1 MKPSFERRGT
11 SEAVD
16 PFSSPT
22 SIAIVGLGVRSAVGL
37 TAPAAA
43 AAVRAGISALQEHP
57 YMLDKAGEPM
67 VVAREP
73 TLDPALQ
80 RAERFALLAGPAVK
94 EALGPLAQRGVTME
108 SLQAVVGTPDPR
120 PGLPVGLEGAL
131 NRMVASAVE
140 SPTSPRTTILA
151 NGHAAGLLAM
161 QYSRDLLHAGRT
173 RFCLAGGVDSY
184 LTADSLEW
192 MDEEGILKSSENR
205 NGFPPGEAAGFCLL
219 ATGAT
224 ALEFDLPVLG
234 WLETWGR
241 AREESPI
248 RTQTICVGRGLS
260 QAIKQATA
268 PLRLPD
274 ERVDDSICD
283 LNGEPYRSEE
293 FALTVLRT
301 QLAFVDATRFVTPA
315 DCWGD
320 IGAASGPLF
329 ASLAVAAAQ
338 RGYAKGP
345 RTLIWAS
352 SERGDRAAAVV
363 FTPVSAG
370 GRGR

>member
-1 MKPSFERRGT
+1 
-11 SEAVD
+11 
-16 PFSSPT
+16 
-22 SIAIVGLGVRSAVGL
+22 
-37 TAPAAA
+37 
-43 AAVRAGISALQEHP
+43 
-57 YMLDKAGEPM
+57 MLDKGGEPM
-67 VVAREP
+67 IVAREP

-80 RAERFALLAGPAVK
+80 GPERFAHLAAPALQ
-94 EALGPLAQRGVTME
+94 EALAPLAQRNV
-108 SLQAVVGTPDPR
+108 SLQSVHTLIGTPDPR
-120 PGLPVGLEGAL
+120 PGLPAGIEDAL
-131 NRMVASAVE
+131 GSLVASAADLKTNE
-140 SPTSPRTTILA
+140 RTTFLPSG
-151 NGHAAGLLAM
+151 NAAGLLAM
-161 QYSRDLLHAGRT
+161 KLARDILHEGRS

-184 LTADSLEW
+184 LTAESLEW

-219 ATGAT
+219 TTGAT
-224 ALEFDLPVLG
+224 ALDFSLPVLG
-234 WLETWGR
+234 WLETLGS

-248 RTQTICVGRGLS
+248 RTPTICVGRGLS
-260 QAIKQATA
+260 EAIWQATA
-268 PLRLPD
+268 PLRLPE

-301 QLAFVDATRFVTPA
+301 QKAFVNSTQFVTPA

-329 ASLAVAAAQ
+329 ANLAVAAGL

-352 SERGDRAAAVV
+352 SEHGDRAAAVV
-363 FTPVSAG
+363 FTPSATRG
-370 GRGR
+370 GDV

>member
-1 MKPSFERRGT
+1 
-11 SEAVD
+11 VD

-22 SIAIVGLGVRSAVGL
+22 SIAIIGLGVRCAVGL
-37 TAPAAA
+37 AAPAAA
-43 AAVRAGISALQEHP
+43 AAVRAGISGLGEHP
-57 YMLDKAGEPM
+57 IMLDKGGEPM
-67 VVAREP
+67 IVAREP
-73 TLDPALQ
+73 TLDPAVQ
-80 RAERFALLAGPAVK
+80 GPERFAQLATPALK
-94 EALGPLAQRGVTME
+94 EALTPLGGNFGMQPVHT
-108 SLQAVVGTPDPR
+108 LIGTPDPR
-120 PGLPVGLEGAL
+120 PGLPTGIEDAV
-131 NRMVASAVE
+131 RRVVASVVD
-140 SPTSPRTTILA
+140 SKTSHRMTFLP

-161 QYSRDLLHAGRT
+161 KVARDLLHAGKS

-192 MDEEGILKSSENR
+192 MDEAGILKSSKNR

-219 ATGAT
+219 TTGAT
-224 ALEFDLPVLG
+224 AAEFGLPVLG
-234 WLETWGR
+234 WLETLGW

-248 RTQTICVGRGLS
+248 RTKTICVGRGLS
-260 QAIKQATA
+260 GAIQQATA
-268 PLRLPD
+268 PLHLPD

-301 QLAFVDATRFVTPA
+301 QMALVDFTRFVTPA

-329 ASLAVAAAQ
+329 ANLAVAAAQ

-352 SERGDRAAAVV
+352 SERGDRAAAVIYA
-363 FTPVSAG
+363 PPRRP
-370 GRGR
+370 RGDA

>member
-1 MKPSFERRGT
+1 
-11 SEAVD
+11 
-16 PFSSPT
+16 
-22 SIAIVGLGVRSAVGL
+22 
-37 TAPAAA
+37 
-43 AAVRAGISALQEHP
+43 
-57 YMLDKAGEPM
+57 MLDKVGEPM
-67 VVAREP
+67 IVAREP

-80 RAERFALLAGPAVK
+80 GPERFRELASPALK
-94 EALGPLAQRGVTME
+94 EALAPLVERNVGMQSVH
-108 SLQAVVGTPDPR
+108 AVVGTPDPR
-120 PGLPVGLEGAL
+120 PGLPSGIEDTLGRLVE
-131 NRMVASAVE
+131 NVASFT
-140 SPTSPRTTILA
+140 TSQRATLLPHG
-151 NGHAAGLLAM
+151 NAAGVLAM
-161 QYSRDLLHAGRT
+161 KQSRDILHAGGS

-192 MDEEGILKSSENR
+192 MDERGILKSSANR

-219 ATGAT
+219 TTGPT
-224 ALEFDLPVLG
+224 ASEFSLPVLG
-234 WLETWGR
+234 WLETVGS

-248 RTQTICVGRGLS
+248 RTRTICVGRGLS
-260 QAIKQATA
+260 QAIQQATA

-301 QLAFVDATRFVTPA
+301 QKALVDFTRFVTPA

-329 ASLAVAAAQ
+329 ANLAVAAAL

-352 SERGDRAAAVV
+352 SEHGDRAAAVI
-363 FTPVSAG
+363 FAQPRRPQGDA
-370 GRGR
+370 

>member
-1 MKPSFERRGT
+1 VE
-11 SEAVD
+11 
-16 PFSSPT
+16 PFSSST
-22 SIAIVGLGVRSAVGL
+22 SVAIIGLGVRCAVGL
-37 TAPAAA
+37 GGPAAA
-43 AAVRAGISALQEHP
+43 AAVRAGISAIREHP
-57 YMLDKAGEPM
+57 FMLDKVGEPM
-67 VVAREP
+67 VVALEP
-73 TLDPALQ
+73 TVAPELQ
-80 RAERFALLAGPAVK
+80 GPERFAHLAGPALK
-94 EALGPLAQRGVTME
+94 EALAPLAQFDVDMKSVLT
-108 SLQAVVGTPDPR
+108 LVGTPDPR
-120 PGLPVGLEGAL
+120 PGLPAGIEDALSHVIASVADSKGGL
-131 NRMVASAVE
+131 
-140 SPTSPRTTILA
+140 RTAFLP

-161 QYSRDLLHAGRT
+161 KHASDILRAGRS

-192 MDEEGILKSSENR
+192 MDEQGILKSSENR

-219 ATGAT
+219 ATAAT
-224 ALEFDLPVLG
+224 VAELSLPVLG
-234 WLETWGR
+234 WLETVSS

-248 RTQTICVGRGLS
+248 RTATICVGRGLS
-260 QAIKQATA
+260 EAIKLATA
-268 PLRLPD
+268 PLRMPD
-274 ERVDDSICD
+274 ERIDDTICD

-301 QLAFVDATRFVTPA
+301 QQSFVDSTHFVTPA

-329 ASLAVAAAQ
+329 ANLAVAAGL

-363 FTPVSAG
+363 LTPPPARG
-370 GRGR
+370 GH

>member
-1 MKPSFERRGT
+1 M
-11 SEAVD
+11 
-16 PFSSPT
+16 
-22 SIAIVGLGVRSAVGL
+22 I
-37 TAPAAA
+37 
-43 AAVRAGISALQEHP
+43 
-57 YMLDKAGEPM
+57 DKIGEPI

-73 TLDPALQ
+73 TLAPALQ
-80 RAERFALLAGPAVK
+80 GPERFTALAEPALN
-94 EALGPLAQRGVTME
+94 EALAPLAQRDLEMRSVRT
-108 SLQAVVGTPDPR
+108 LIGTPDPR
-120 PGLPVGLEGAL
+120 PGLPAGIEDAL
-131 NRMVASAVE
+131 DRLVSSATD
-140 SPTSPRTTILA
+140 SKTGSRTTFLP
-151 NGHAAGLLAM
+151 NGHAAALLAM
-161 QYSRDLLHAGRT
+161 RVARDILQGGRS

-184 LTADSLEW
+184 LMADTLEW

-219 ATGAT
+219 TTGAT

-234 WLETWGR
+234 WLDALGA

-248 RTQTICVGRGLS
+248 RTATICVGRGLS
-260 QAIKQATA
+260 EAIKQATA

-274 ERVDDSICD
+274 ERIDDSICD

-301 QLAFVDATRFVTPA
+301 QKAFVDSTQFVTPA

-320 IGAASGPLF
+320 VGAASGPLF
-329 ASLAVAAAQ
+329 ANLAVAAGQ

-363 FTPVSAG
+363 FTPPPVG
-370 GRGR
+370 GADR

>member
-1 MKPSFERRGT
+1 
-11 SEAVD
+11 
-16 PFSSPT
+16 
-22 SIAIVGLGVRSAVGL
+22 LGVRCAVGL

-43 AAVRAGISALQEHP
+43 AAVRAGISALKEHP
-57 YMLDKAGEPM
+57 YMLDKVGEPM

-73 TLDPALQ
+73 TLDPAVQ
-80 RAERFALLAGPAVK
+80 GSERFALLAGPALQEVLAPLT
-94 EALGPLAQRGVTME
+94 ERSVPIESINAL
-108 SLQAVVGTPDPR
+108 VGTPDPR
-120 PGLPVGLEGAL
+120 PGVPAGIEDAL
-131 NRMVASAVE
+131 NRAVAGSVR
-140 SPTSPRTTILA
+140 SKTSPHTTILP

-161 QYSRDLLHAGRT
+161 QYSRDLLHAGSS

-192 MDEEGILKSSENR
+192 LDEQRLLKSSANR

-219 ATGAT
+219 TTGAT
-224 ALEFDLPVLG
+224 ASELSLPVLG
-234 WLETWGR
+234 WLESLGA
-241 AREESPI
+241 AREASPI
-248 RTQTICVGRGLS
+248 RTKTICVGRGLS
-260 QAIKQATA
+260 DAIQQATA
-268 PLRLPD
+268 RLRLPD
-274 ERVDDSICD
+274 ERIDESICD

-301 QLAFVDATRFVTPA
+301 QMALVDFTRFVTPA

-329 ASLAVAAAQ
+329 ANLAIAAAL

-352 SERGDRAAAVV
+352 SERGNRVAAVI
-363 FTPVSAG
+363 FAPPLRRPRADA
-370 GRGR
+370 